1 MSQLLAQLETLR
13 TFYTKH
19 EDLQRELA
27 SLITQL
33 KLSEAIIKLH
43 RANAARRKDLEIAN
57 LIIDLSN

>member
-1 MSQLLAQLETLR
+1 MTKIQANLETLL
-13 TFYTKH
+13 TFYKKH

-27 SLITQL
+27 SLKTQL